1 MSLPTRQL
9 TVDDVRAMPDDGNR
23 YELIAGTL
31 HVSPTPTLR
40 HERVK
45 MRLVVALV
53 RYLEPLGLVESL
65 ITGPA
70 ELTWGT
76 NDNYVDPDL
85 WVADLD
91 EMADYEW
98 PLLRTV
104 PLVVEVLSP
113 TSKRRDRV
121 DKRQL
126 YQRMGVGTYW
136 VVDTERCV
144 VDECR
149 PTDEVLRQVSERL
162 EWRANA
168 DAPLFAL
175 LLADLFR
182 GVR

>member
-1 MSLPTRQL
+1 
-9 TVDDVRAMPDDGNR
+9 
-23 YELIAGTL
+23 
-31 HVSPTPTLR
+31 
-40 HERVK
+40 
-45 MRLVVALV
+45 
-53 RYLEPLGLVESL
+53 
-65 ITGPA
+65 
-70 ELTWGT
+70 
-76 NDNYVDPDL
+76 
-85 WVADLD
+85 
-91 EMADYEW
+91 MADYKW

-144 VDECR
+144 VDECL
-149 PTDEVLRQVSERL
+149 PTDEMLRQVSERL

-168 DAPLFAL
+168 NAPPFTL

-182 GVR
+182 GLR

>member
-1 MSLPTRQL
+1 MSLPTRQI

-31 HVSPTPTLR
+31 YVSPTPTLR

-53 RYLEPLGLVESL
+53 HYLEPLGLVESL

-91 EMADYEW
+91 EMADYKW

-104 PLVVEVLSP
+104 PLVV
-113 TSKRRDRV
+113 
-121 DKRQL
+121 
-126 YQRMGVGTYW
+126 
-136 VVDTERCV
+136 
-144 VDECR
+144 
-149 PTDEVLRQVSERL
+149 
-162 EWRANA
+162 
-168 DAPLFAL
+168 
-175 LLADLFR
+175 
-182 GVR
+182 